1 MVRMLQFPD
10 MPIPDEGHDNAPASV
25 EPTVEI
31 ENKKVSS
38 PDEIVDISTR
48 RKQQPPE
55 YFDSIDDLSSLLESA
70 GLLGYSHQMKELEKL
85 VVQVGASRR
94 MRLLAQYGGLVA
106 KYENVD
112 IEGWLKKDKGEWVSK
127 PIFFY
132 AIFKEAQK
140 RGLLI

>member
-1 MVRMLQFPD
+1 MLQFPD
-10 MPIPDEGHDNAPASV
+10 MPVPDDGHDNTPAEAGPIVDTESV
-25 EPTVEI
+25 TNP
-31 ENKKVSS
+31 K
-38 PDEIVDISTR
+38 PDNIVDIGTR
-48 RKQQPPE
+48 RKRRPPE

-70 GLLGYSHQMKELEKL
+70 GLLGYSHQMKELEVL
-85 VVQVGASRR
+85 VSQVGASRR

-106 KYENVD
+106 KYENID
-112 IEGWLKKDKGEWVSK
+112 IESWLKKDKSEWVAK